1 MKADR
6 FDECFE
12 IVESLPISVKIDTSF
27 NDYRNVQTVHIFRRG
42 DVELLA
48 EVRLSAIKDQAH
60 FLRIYHALQ
69 GTVQEDAK

>member
-1 MKADR
+1 MN
-6 FDECFE
+6 
-12 IVESLPISVKIDTSF
+12 VEKLLEGLPISIRIDISIR
-27 NDYRNVQTVHIFRRG
+27 DCLAVPRVDVFRRD

-69 GTVQEDAK
+69 DTLQEASK

>member
-1 MKADR
+1 MNADNLL
-6 FDECFE
+6 EG
-12 IVESLPISVKIDTSF
+12 LPISIRLAISIRAYLAVPRVD
-27 NDYRNVQTVHIFRRG
+27 VFRRD

-69 GTVQEDAK
+69 DTAPEESK